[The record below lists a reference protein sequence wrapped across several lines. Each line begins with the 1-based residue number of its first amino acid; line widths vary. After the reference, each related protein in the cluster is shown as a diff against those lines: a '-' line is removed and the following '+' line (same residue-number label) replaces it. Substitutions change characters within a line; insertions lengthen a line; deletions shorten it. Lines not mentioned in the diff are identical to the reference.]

1 MSDLIEKR
9 ADGTTVVYIALWR
22 YLFFGLLFALAF
34 YELLSIVVN
43 LYKERP
49 ADFWQHWSQTAELML
64 GALVGAIALAVFA
77 YYWIRKD
84 FYKKIQLEIG
94 RSSLRYLSGGVRGG
108 VLFSDTYRS
117 INYHDIK
124 DMNMKQ
130 EFFTNGVVTIQT
142 LSETHR
148 IILMLSESEK
158 IRCLDVIRGAVEA
171 ARTQI

>member
-1 MSDLIEKR
+1 M
-9 ADGTTVVYIALWR
+9 AALEPN
-22 YLFFGLLFALAF
+22 GG
-34 YELLSIVVN
+34 VN
-43 LYKERP
+43 V
-49 ADFWQHWSQTAELML
+49 